1 MAKLPITLEAGTAD
15 GILAKTDAI
24 KDEAQNKFQ
33 HDINAEVIAGI
44 ATLDENTFKKSGGT
58 INGSVH
64 IYKAGTGETGTTIS
78 TQITTD
84 EYGMEIKDS
93 KGNSSFISPEQIVSK
108 KVAVEGATGDNPQ
121 VLLAHGVTMEIM
133 KDADVEQAI
142 AAAWGS

>member
-44 ATLDENTFKKSGGT
+44 ATLDENTFKKSGGKIIGDVT
-58 INGSVH
+58 V
-64 IYKAGTGETGTTIS
+64 ADETDDVVEIDAQGITFRDTS
-78 TQITTD
+78 DDTQKQTKITHAQV
-84 EYGMEIKDS
+84 ES
-93 KGNSSFISPEQIVSK
+93 SSFKMPN
-108 KVAVEGATGDNPQ
+108 ATEDNPQ
-121 VLLAHGVTMEIM
+121 VLLAHGVAMEIM

>member
-24 KDEAQNKFQ
+24 KDETQGKFQ

-44 ATLDENTFKKSGGT
+44 ETLDENTFKKSGGRIIGDVT
-58 INGSVH
+58 I
-64 IYKAGTGETGTTIS
+64 ADETDDVVEIDAQGITLRDTSDNTQMQTKITHAQVESYSFKIS
-78 TQITTD
+78 
-84 EYGMEIKDS
+84 
-93 KGNSSFISPEQIVSK
+93 N
-108 KVAVEGATGDNPQ
+108 ATEDNPQ

-133 KDADVEQAI
+133 KDVDVEAAI